1 MTDTDKTNKTNIL
14 TKDYI
19 DIFIDFSFKLLK
31 FLSIKGVY
39 DIFMYRNLIFSM
51 KFQEI
56 FNILLSFENISL
68 SLSMTSISLLYK
80 LILKTSFSLISIKNK
95 WFMKEKTIKLMSACV
110 SLLLFSLFNKELI
123 VNESFKYYLLFL
135 LIRIINKKVHNIDKN
150 FFDSNRL
157 LICFLSYFIWEL
169 VYYLNP
175 GYNYILK
182 AIGNLSCHSVME
194 KLEFKQLCDKMRI
207 I

>member
-1 MTDTDKTNKTNIL
+1 MTDTEKTNETSIL
-14 TKDYI
+14 TKEYI

-31 FLSIKGVY
+31 FLTIKGVY

-68 SLSMTSISLLYK
+68 SLSMTSISFLYK
-80 LILKTSFSLISIKNK
+80 LILKTSYSLISIK
-95 WFMKEKTIKLMSACV
+95 WSMKEKSIKLMSACV
-110 SLLLFSLFNKELI
+110 SLLLFSLFNKDLI
-123 VNESFKYYLLFL
+123 GNKSFKYYLLFL
-135 LIRIINKKVHNIDKN
+135 LIRIINLKVHNIDKN
-150 FFDSNRL
+150 YFNSNRL
-157 LICFLSYFIWEL
+157 FICFLFYFIWEL

-175 GYNYILK
+175 GYNYIIK
-182 AIGNLSCHSVME
+182 AIGSLSCHSVME
-194 KLEFKQLCDKMRI
+194 KLEFKNLCDKMRI